1 LFVSSFEHA
10 LVSTPEKVLRLP
22 AHGREL
28 ISAFSDSRGLDDNI
42 RGRISDSLL
51 SQLRMGQPF
60 QITVPG
66 GKTEVVRMIFKEGR

>member
-1 LFVSSFEHA
+1 
-10 LVSTPEKVLRLP
+10 
-22 AHGREL
+22 
-28 ISAFSDSRGLDDNI
+28 LDDNI